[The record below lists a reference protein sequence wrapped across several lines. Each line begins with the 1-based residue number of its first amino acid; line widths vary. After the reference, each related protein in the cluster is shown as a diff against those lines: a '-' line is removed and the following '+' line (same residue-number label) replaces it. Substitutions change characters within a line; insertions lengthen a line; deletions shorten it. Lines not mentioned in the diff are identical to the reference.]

1 MVLFRLRRQ
10 QQRGLVLGLL
20 FATTTNAFQ
29 QAQILK
35 RTPTPTALC
44 AIDLKAEL
52 TSYLAERKKQG
63 ADEAAKAEI
72 GKVVGGTKGNK
83 VLDFVSGSPNK
94 PFVIEEASNV
104 FDYDELTK
112 YGYAV
117 SW

>member
-1 MVLFRLRRQ
+1 MVSFLLRRQ

-20 FATTTNAFQ
+20 VATTTNAFPL
-29 QAQILK
+29 AQLPK
-35 RTPTPTALC
+35 RTPTTTALC

-52 TSYLAERKKQG
+52 TAYLEERKKQG

-94 PFVIEEASNV
+94 PFVVEEASNV